1 MAKFGRNATPAY
13 KKAVLTAQFGRLKAT
28 ETMTLKEVQDDYIKN
43 MWPADRKL
51 VFPKYKSQPLSTSR

>member
-1 MAKFGRNATPAY
+1 MAKFGRNAPPAY
-13 KKAVLTAQFGRLKAT
+13 KKAVLKAQFGRLKAT

-51 VFPKYKSQPLSTSR
+51 VFPNYKSKPLSSPR